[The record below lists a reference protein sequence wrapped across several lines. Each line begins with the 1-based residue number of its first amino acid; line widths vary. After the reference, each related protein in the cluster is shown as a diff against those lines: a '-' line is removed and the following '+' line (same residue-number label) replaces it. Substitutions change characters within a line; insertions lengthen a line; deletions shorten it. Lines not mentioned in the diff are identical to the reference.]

1 MKLIKNIIKKII
13 TSPLS
18 IVFKTKI
25 GKIISDKFLDLSL
38 KNVKEIVYLDCKLK
52 FVVPNWINRFRIDTF
67 STKEPETLDWIDNFE
82 KNTIFW
88 DIGAN
93 VGLYTCYAA
102 KSKNCKVF
110 AFEPSIFNLE
120 LLGRNISVNNLSD
133 KATIV
138 PIPLTEYLSESK
150 LSMSTTEWGGSGST
164 FGQDYTHDGSQ
175 LIKKFDYKTIGLSM
189 DQAISLLKI
198 PQPDYI
204 KIDVDGIEHLIL
216 KGGSETLKNVKSLL
230 VEVDDSFEVQKKNV
244 TEHLQKAGFKLT
256 KKAHSELFDNSR
268 YSTCYNQIWIKN

>member
-1 MKLIKNIIKKII
+1 MKIIKNIIKKII
-13 TSPLS
+13 TLPLS
-18 IVFKTKI
+18 IVFKTRV

-67 STKEPETLDWIDNFE
+67 ATKEPETLEWIDNFE

-133 KATIV
+133 KVTIV

-175 LIKKFDYKTIGLSM
+175 LISKFDYKTIGLSM
-189 DQAISLLKI
+189 DQAISLLEI

-204 KIDVDGIEHLIL
+204 K
-216 KGGSETLKNVKSLL
+216 
-230 VEVDDSFEVQKKNV
+230 
-244 TEHLQKAGFKLT
+244 
-256 KKAHSELFDNSR
+256 
-268 YSTCYNQIWIKN
+268 